1 MTTSILF
8 LNKGDTF
15 VHDDREYVIVALADL
30 THVLAKAVGTQEK
43 VLIDISTILPPKPV
57 NEAPIT
63 GTLSVTVDLAEV
75 SDEEWKEA
83 ERRKKL
89 IEPLLN
95 PYESAKD
102 AADRIVK
109 ESGVSRSTLYRWL
122 KAYRETGLLSSL
134 LATKRNGGRGKG
146 RLPQEVEVIIRE
158 RIENY
163 HLTEQQPS
171 VAKTAKEVQ
180 RLCRSADLPAP
191 HLTSIRKRI
200 EWITQHERISRRK
213 GARVASLQFDPNL
226 GSIPD
231 AEWPLAL
238 AQMDHTLLP
247 IMIVHDISRKSIKRP
262 WITLMIDVY
271 SRMILGM
278 YLTLDPPSAMS
289 AGMCV
294 SHAVL
299 PKEKWL
305 HDLGVDV
312 SWPCWGV
319 MGCLHMD
326 NAREFRGEML
336 RVACHE
342 YDIDLNLRPVK
353 KPEYGAH
360 IERLMGTISE
370 NLKHLPGATFSGV
383 DEKGEYDAESKAT
396 MTLSELEKWLVLMI
410 AHYHNSLHT
419 GIGCTPLQ
427 KWKDGLLGGNGQL
440 PRGLP
445 ARRLDEEKIRLD
457 FLPFEERSVQDYGVV
472 LDDIYYFHDVLRPWI
487 NSRDPKYHRHA
498 RLFRFRRDPRDISQL
513 YFFDPNSKRYYAI
526 PYRNTSLPAA
536 SIWELRDAK
545 AQLRKEGRKNI
556 NEHML
561 FDLINR
567 QRKLEDESAEKTK
580 VARRAQQKRIEHDK
594 SRKDLAKRLPTVAKA
609 APSAM
614 PPKIEGYDPSAIKS
628 FDEE

>member
-1 MTTSILF
+1 MSTSVLF

-15 VHDDREYVIVALADL
+15 VHGDREYVIVALADL

-43 VLIDISTILPPKPV
+43 VLIDISTILPPKSV

-63 GTLSVTVDLAEV
+63 GALPVAVDLSEV
-75 SDEEWKEA
+75 SDEEWQEA
-83 ERRKKL
+83 ERKKNL
-89 IEPLLN
+89 LEPLLN

-102 AADRIVK
+102 AVDRIVK
-109 ESGVSRSTLYRWL
+109 ESGVSRPTLYRWL
-122 KAYRETGLLSSL
+122 AAYRETGLLSSL
-134 LATKRNGGRGKG
+134 LPTKRSGGRGKG
-146 RLPQEVEVIIRE
+146 RLPIEIEAIIRE

-180 RLCRSADLPAP
+180 RLCRNADLLAP
-191 HLTSIRKRI
+191 HLTSIRRRI
-200 EWITQHERISRRK
+200 EWITQQERLSRRK
-213 GARVASLQFDPNL
+213 GARAASLQFDPNL

-238 AQMDHTLLP
+238 VQMDHTLLP
-247 IMIVHDISRKSIKRP
+247 VMIVSDISRKSIKRP

-294 SHAVL
+294 SHAIL

-360 IERLMGTISE
+360 IERLMGTVSE
-370 NLKHLPGATFSGV
+370 NLKHLPGATFSGI
-383 DEKGEYDAESKAT
+383 DEKGDYDAENKAT
-396 MTLSELEKWLVLMI
+396 MTLSELEKWLILMI

-427 KWKDGLLGGNGQL
+427 KWKEGLLGGNGQL

-513 YFFDPNSKRYYAI
+513 YFFDPNSQHYYAI

-545 AQLRKEGRKNI
+545 SQLRKEGKKNI
-556 NEHML
+556 DERML

-567 QRKLEDESAEKTK
+567 QRQLEDESAEKTK

-594 SRKDLAKRLPTVAKA
+594 SRKNLAKRLPTVAKA
-609 APSAM
+609 TPSAM
-614 PPKIEGYDPSAIKS
+614 PPKIEGYDPSAIRS